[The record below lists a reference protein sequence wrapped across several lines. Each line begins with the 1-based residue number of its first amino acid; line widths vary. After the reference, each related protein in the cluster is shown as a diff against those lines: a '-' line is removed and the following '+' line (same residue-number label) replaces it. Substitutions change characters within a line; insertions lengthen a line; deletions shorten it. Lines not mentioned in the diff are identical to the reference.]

1 MIFRKLTE
9 DELEELKE
17 EFVQYLVANG
27 VDAELWERLKK
38 EEPEK
43 SDLFVQQFS
52 NVVLQKSLEKIE
64 YLEHRTPSDVKLFHC
79 GKETIDLIAL
89 KSSVVD
95 LTNMAEFN
103 AEDFKNIEIFKATKP
118 YSKNREVELFEMTEK
133 GCQITSHM
141 LYDLLKQ
148 MVKKK
153 S

>member
-1 MIFRKLTE
+1 MSFRKLTE

-27 VDAELWERLKK
+27 VDAELWEQLKK

-64 YLEHRTPSDVKLFHC
+64 YLEHRTPSDVKLFYC

-118 YSKNREVELFEMTEK
+118 IAKTGKLNF
-133 GCQITSHM
+133 
-141 LYDLLKQ
+141 LK
-148 MVKKK
+148 
-153 S
+153 

>member
-9 DELEELKE
+9 AELEELKE

-27 VDAELWERLKK
+27 VDAEFWEQLKK
-38 EEPEK
+38 DDPEK

-64 YLEHRTPSDVKLFHC
+64 YLEHRTPSDVKLFYC

-95 LTNMAEFN
+95 LTNMTEFK
-103 AEDFKNIEIFKATKP
+103 AEDFKNIEIFKATKH
-118 YSKNREVELFEMTEK
+118 YSKSREVELFEMTEK
-133 GCQITSHM
+133 GCEITNHT

-148 MVKKK
+148 MV
-153 S
+153 

>member
-1 MIFRKLTE
+1 MSFRKLTE

-27 VDAELWERLKK
+27 VDALLWEQLKK
-38 EEPEK
+38 DESEK
-43 SDLFVQQFS
+43 AEFFVQQFS

-64 YLEHRTPSDVKLFHC
+64 YLEHRTPSDVKLFYC

-103 AEDFKNIEIFKATKP
+103 TEDFKDIEIFKATKP
-118 YSKNREVELFEMTEK
+118 YSKNREIELFEMTEK
-133 GCQITSHM
+133 GCQITSHT
-141 LYDLLKQ
+141 LYDLLKP
-148 MVKKK
+148 MV
-153 S
+153 

>member
-9 DELEELKE
+9 AELEELKE

-27 VDAELWERLKK
+27 VDADLWEQIKK
-38 EEPEK
+38 DEPEK
-43 SDLFVQQFS
+43 SNLFVQQFS
-52 NVVLQKSLEKIE
+52 DVVLQKSLEKIQ
-64 YLEHRTPSDVKLFHC
+64 YLEHRTSSDVKLFYC
-79 GKETIDLIAL
+79 GKERIDLIAL

-103 AEDFKNIEIFKATKP
+103 AEDFKNIEVFKATKS

-133 GCQITSHM
+133 GCKIATHT

-148 MVKKK
+148 MV
-153 S
+153 

>member
-1 MIFRKLTE
+1 LIFRKLTE

-27 VDAELWERLKK
+27 VDAELWEQLKK
-38 EEPEK
+38 DEPEK

-52 NVVLQKSLEKIE
+52 NVVFQKSLEKIE
-64 YLEHRTPSDVKLFHC
+64 YLEHRTPSDVKLFYC

-103 AEDFKNIEIFKATKP
+103 AEDFKSIEIFKATKP

-133 GCQITSHM
+133 GCQITTHT
-141 LYDLLKQ
+141 LYNLLKQ
-148 MVKKK
+148 MV
-153 S
+153 

>member
-27 VDAELWERLKK
+27 VDAELWEQLKK
-38 EEPEK
+38 DEPEK

-64 YLEHRTPSDVKLFHC
+64 YLEHRTPSDVKLFYC

-103 AEDFKNIEIFKATKP
+103 AEDFKSIEIFKATKP
-118 YSKNREVELFEMTEK
+118 SVKTEK
-133 GCQITSHM
+133 
-141 LYDLLKQ
+141 LNFLK
-148 MVKKK
+148 
-153 S
+153 

>member
-1 MIFRKLTE
+1 MNFRKLTE

-27 VDAELWERLKK
+27 VDAVLWDQLKK
-38 EEPEK
+38 DDTEK
-43 SDLFVQQFS
+43 AEFFVQQFS
-52 NVVLQKSLEKIE
+52 NIVLRKSLENIE
-64 YLEHRTPSDVKLFHC
+64 YLEHRTPSDVKLFYC

-103 AEDFKNIEIFKATKP
+103 AEEFKDIEIFKATKS

-133 GCQITSHM
+133 GCQITTHT

-148 MVKKK
+148 MV
-153 S
+153 

>member
-1 MIFRKLTE
+1 MSFRKLTE

-27 VDAELWERLKK
+27 VDAELWEQFKK
-38 EEPEK
+38 DEPEK
-43 SDLFVQQFS
+43 ADLFIQQFS

-64 YLEHRTPSDVKLFHC
+64 YLEHRTPSDVKLFYC

-133 GCQITSHM
+133 GCQITTHT

-148 MVKKK
+148 MV
-153 S
+153 

>member
-1 MIFRKLTE
+1 MRQSSKQKNHLLIVLSIFLALGGCSSTNRENDIIT
-9 DELEELKE
+9 
-17 EFVQYLVANG
+17 N
-27 VDAELWERLKK
+27 
-38 EEPEK
+38 P
-43 SDLFVQQFS
+43 
-52 NVVLQKSLEKIE
+52 VVIDKD
-64 YLEHRTPSDVKLFHC
+64 PS
-79 GKETIDLIAL
+79 
-89 KSSVVD
+89 
-95 LTNMAEFN
+95 

>member
-27 VDAELWERLKK
+27 VDAELWEQLKK
-38 EEPEK
+38 DEPEK

-52 NVVLQKSLEKIE
+52 NVVFQKSLEKIE
-64 YLEHRTPSDVKLFHC
+64 YLEHRTPSDVKLFYC

-103 AEDFKNIEIFKATKP
+103 AEDFKSIEIFKATKP

-133 GCQITSHM
+133 GCQITTHT
-141 LYDLLKQ
+141 LYNLLKQ
-148 MVKKK
+148 MV
-153 S
+153 

>member
-27 VDAELWERLKK
+27 VDAVLWDQLKK
-38 EEPEK
+38 DDTEK
-43 SDLFVQQFS
+43 AEFFVQQFS
-52 NVVLQKSLEKIE
+52 NIVLRKSLENIE
-64 YLEHRTPSDVKLFHC
+64 YLEHRTPSDVKLFYC

-103 AEDFKNIEIFKATKP
+103 TEDFKDIEIFKATKP
-118 YSKNREVELFEMTEK
+118 YAKNREVELFEMTEK
-133 GCQITSHM
+133 GCQITSHT

-148 MVKKK
+148 MV
-153 S
+153 

>member
-1 MIFRKLTE
+1 MSFRKLTE
-9 DELEELKE
+9 DELEELKD

-27 VDAELWERLKK
+27 VDADLWEQYKK
-38 EEPEK
+38 DEPEK
-43 SDLFVQQFS
+43 ADLFVQQFS
-52 NVVLQKSLEKIE
+52 NVVLQKSLEKVE
-64 YLEHRTPSDVKLFHC
+64 YLEHRTPSDLKLFYC
-79 GKETIDLIAL
+79 GKEAIDLIAL

-118 YSKNREVELFEMTEK
+118 YTKKREIELFELTKK

-148 MVKKK
+148 MV
-153 S
+153 

>member
-1 MIFRKLTE
+1 LSFRKLTE

-27 VDAELWERLKK
+27 VDALLWEQLKK
-38 EEPEK
+38 DEPEE
-43 SDLFVQQFS
+43 SELFIQQFS

-64 YLEHRTPSDVKLFHC
+64 YLEHRTPSDVKLFYC
-79 GKETIDLIAL
+79 GKETIDLIAI

-103 AEDFKNIEIFKATKP
+103 AEEFKNIEIFKANKP

-133 GCQITSHM
+133 GCQITTHT

-148 MVKKK
+148 MV
-153 S
+153 

>member
-27 VDAELWERLKK
+27 VDAVLWDQLKK
-38 EEPEK
+38 DDTEK
-43 SDLFVQQFS
+43 AEFFVQQFS
-52 NVVLQKSLEKIE
+52 NIVLRKSLEKIQ

-79 GKETIDLIAL
+79 GKEAIDLIAI

-95 LTNMAEFN
+95 LTNMAEFKP
-103 AEDFKNIEIFKATKP
+103 EDFKNIEIFKATKP

-133 GCQITSHM
+133 GCQIASHT

-148 MVKKK
+148 MV
-153 S
+153 

>member
-27 VDAELWERLKK
+27 VDAELWEQLKK
-38 EEPEK
+38 DEPEK

-52 NVVLQKSLEKIE
+52 NVVFQKSLEKIE

-95 LTNMAEFN
+95 
-103 AEDFKNIEIFKATKP
+103 
-118 YSKNREVELFEMTEK
+118 
-133 GCQITSHM
+133 
-141 LYDLLKQ
+141 
-148 MVKKK
+148 
-153 S
+153 